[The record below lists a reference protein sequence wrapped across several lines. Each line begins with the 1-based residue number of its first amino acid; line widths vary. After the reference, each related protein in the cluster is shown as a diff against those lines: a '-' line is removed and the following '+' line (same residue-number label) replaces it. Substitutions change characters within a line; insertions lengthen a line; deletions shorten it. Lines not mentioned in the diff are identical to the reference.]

1 MKIIEGF
8 KLRSLGKEF
17 IVTAEGLSQVN
28 FNKMASLN
36 QSAAY
41 LWQQV
46 EGRDFTVEDLTDLL
60 CEKYDVDRAVAAADA
75 ERLAR
80 SLIAAG
86 IVSE

>member
-17 IVTAEGLSQVN
+17 IVTGEGLAQVN

-80 SLIAAG
+80 SLVEAG